1 EIKNIFYQIG
11 QSSSGFESAFGSKE
25 SDNIGEISFL
35 LVKKA
40 QRERS
45 VNEIADDL
53 RKKISKYPGITK
65 LTINT
70 AGGGEQMFGG
80 GKPISVEI
88 IGNDLKLT
96 KQIAEKVHA
105 IMKITEG
112 IVEPQISLQEE
123 KLELIIDIDREKASA
138 LGLNV
143 GMVANTLRNYIS
155 GATPTDF
162 RARKD
167 AYNLRLRLNESD
179 RSSLEA
185 VENFEVQNI
194 KGDRIPLKSIAAIKR
209 AFSPIQID
217 RKDQER
223 IVKVECGISGKSLGE
238 VVSTLQ
244 GEIEKI
250 PLPPGVAI
258 EFGGSYEQQQE
269 AFSDLILLLLLS
281 IVLVY
286 IVMSA
291 QFESFR
297 DPFII
302 MFSVPFAFSGVLIG
316 LAVFGETLNVISFIG
331 LVMLVGIV
339 VNNAIVLVDYINILR
354 EREYTLVEAIL
365 AGGRSRL
372 RPVLMTA
379 LTTMFG
385 LLPLALSTGEGA
397 ETWRPLGASVFGG
410 LTFATLITLVIVPVM
425 YSIFEKTIKTK
436 ARK

>member
-1 EIKNIFYQIG
+1 
-11 QSSSGFESAFGSKE
+11 
-25 SDNIGEISFL
+25 
-35 LVKKA
+35 
-40 QRERS
+40 
-45 VNEIADDL
+45 
-53 RKKISKYPGITK
+53 
-65 LTINT
+65 
-70 AGGGEQMFGG
+70 
-80 GKPISVEI
+80 
-88 IGNDLKLT
+88 
-96 KQIAEKVHA
+96 
-105 IMKITEG
+105 
-112 IVEPQISLQEE
+112 
-123 KLELIIDIDREKASA
+123 
-138 LGLNV
+138 
-143 GMVANTLRNYIS
+143 MVANTLRNYIS

-162 RARKD
+162 RVRKD
-167 AYNLRLRLNESD
+167 AYNLRLRLSESN
-179 RSSLEA
+179 RSSLED

-194 KGDRIPLKSIAAIKR
+194 TGNRIPLKSFAAINR
-209 AFSPIQID
+209 AFSSIQID

-223 IVKVECGISGKSLGE
+223 IVKVESGISGKSLGE
-238 VVSTLQ
+238 VVNTLQ

-269 AFSDLILLLLLS
+269 AFSDLLLLLLLS

-302 MFSVPFAFSGVLIG
+302 MFSIPFAFSGVLIG
-316 LAVFGETLNVISFIG
+316 LVVFGETLNVISFIG

-354 EREYTLVEAIL
+354 ERDYSLINAIL